1 MIMKLMIVLKVNVLL
16 KDATMPIADLRGS
29 NGTTESSLN
38 NHKSNPYFKKVAD
51 GTTTTEFT
59 NANYYQKAKITIPVH
74 CGVFAS
80 EKVWPNMLTNGIT
93 LSLELESNT
102 NVFRMLDSCSKER
115 RIKANPKVNGLGA
128 VNGSLAASGSN
139 TLEVFIEPDNSNF
152 KVENFPFVVG
162 QKFKLVSSTYTDA
175 SLNDGTIVTD
185 RRMLAIM

>member
-1 MIMKLMIVLKVNVLL
+1 M
-16 KDATMPIADLRGS
+16 G
-29 NGTTESSLN
+29 
-38 NHKSNPYFKKVAD
+38 
-51 GTTTTEFT
+51 
-59 NANYYQKAKITIPVH
+59 
-74 CGVFAS
+74 C
-80 EKVWPNMLTNGIT
+80 T

-175 SLNDGTIVTD
+175 I
-185 RRMLAIM
+185 